1 MGNKILIIKA
11 PCEIKVPSTLKYIGN
26 SINNELN
33 NLSDKL
39 SNFFY
44 GSPPQQKQ
52 QESTLTFE
60 NIMINTGL
68 NVNIPSDKA
77 LLVFGADNT
86 SGLSIANGV
95 CVLTESQE
103 IIIPMHNT
111 SPVEVVIKA
120 GEIIGY
126 GILVNAYDVDELT
139 HKCTDATDGK
149 INLNKE

>member
-77 LLVFGADNT
+77 LLIFGADNT

-103 IIIPMHNT
+103 IVIPMHNT

-139 HKCTDATDGK
+139 HKCNDATDGK
-149 INLNKE
+149 INLNK

>member
-33 NLSDKL
+33 NLSDRISSL
-39 SNFFY
+39 FY
-44 GSPPQQKQ
+44 GSPPQPKQ
-52 QESTLTFE
+52 QESKLTFE
-60 NIMINTGL
+60 NMMINTGIS
-68 NVNIPSDKA
+68 VNIPSDKA
-77 LLVFGADNT
+77 LLIFGASNT
-86 SGLSIANGV
+86 NGLGIANGV

-111 SPVEVVIKA
+111 SPVEVIIKA

-126 GILVNAYDVDELT
+126 GILVSAYDVDELT
-139 HKCTDATDGK
+139 HKCSDTTDGK